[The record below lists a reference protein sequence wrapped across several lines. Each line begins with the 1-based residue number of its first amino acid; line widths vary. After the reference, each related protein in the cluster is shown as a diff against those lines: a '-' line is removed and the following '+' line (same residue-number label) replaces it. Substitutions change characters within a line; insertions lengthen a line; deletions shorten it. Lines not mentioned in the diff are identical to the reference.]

1 MPISGRNPARTIRF
15 GVFELDTQARELWKR
30 GSKLRLKDQAYQTL
44 MVLLEHPGQV
54 VAREQFKEKIWVEGT
69 FVDFE
74 GAINKT
80 ISQLRAALG
89 DDPQNPRFIETLS
102 KRGYRFIAPV
112 ERDHPTAARQNASRS
127 IIVLPFENLTG
138 APEQRFVA
146 DGIVEAL
153 IGRLGTVSGLRVISR
168 TSAMAYAIGSKSL
181 FAIGQEL
188 GVDAAVEGSVMRSGN
203 TVRVTARLVEIL
215 HEGLIWQGKY
225 DRGIE
230 NLLEL
235 YDDLAEM
242 ITNAITG
249 PSAHGNLSRSKT
261 PGNIAPEAHIAY
273 LKGRYLW
280 NRRNEKDLY
289 SSIEE
294 FQRALTVSPNFAM
307 AESGMAD
314 AYVLVG
320 VWGLQPSHTAFRMA
334 RRSAERALELDDALA
349 EAHTC
354 FAEVLKDY
362 DWDWSASEREFK
374 RAIAL
379 NPNYSTAHQ
388 RYAQLLLVLGRYGE
402 AIAEMEMARKTDPL
416 SPAINSYLPYVYLAA
431 RDYGRAQEEGRRA
444 VDLEPHSALAHWQ
457 LGRACLFS
465 GTTKEGL
472 SELESAAKLGGS
484 LSIWRAELCFARGRV
499 GDRQGAEVILN
510 ELLDRAHS
518 TYVSP
523 FDIALCFAGLEE
535 NNAALNYLEQA
546 YQERVMRV
554 IAIGDP
560 ELDDLRSEP
569 RFASLVHQL
578 RIPTLQFRAD
588 QIRNF
593 RSNVYD

>member
-1 MPISGRNPARTIRF
+1 MPISGRDPARTIRF
-15 GVFELDTQARELWKR
+15 GVFELDTQARELSKR

-44 MVLLEHPGQV
+44 MVLLEHAGQV
-54 VAREQFKEKIWVEGT
+54 VAREQFKEKIWAEGT

-80 ISQLRAALG
+80 ISQLRAVLG

-102 KRGYRFIAPV
+102 KQGYRFIAPV
-112 ERDHPTAARQNASRS
+112 ETGHPTPGGHKAIRS
-127 IIVLPFENLTG
+127 IVVLPFENLTG
-138 APEQRFVA
+138 SAEQRFVA
-146 DGIVEAL
+146 DGMVEAL
-153 IGRLGTVSGLRVISR
+153 IGRLGTVSGLRIISR
-168 TSAMAYAIGSKSL
+168 TSAMACAIRSKSL
-181 FAIGQEL
+181 LAIGREL

-203 TVRVTARLVEIL
+203 TVRVTARLVEIF

-242 ITNAITG
+242 ITKAITG
-249 PSAHGNLSRSKT
+249 SSAQSNLSRSRT

-294 FQRALTVSPNFAM
+294 FQRALGASPNFAM

-334 RRSAERALELDDALA
+334 RRSAERALELDDGLA

-388 RYAQLLLVLGRYGE
+388 RYAQLLLVMGRYGE

-444 VDLEPHSALAHWQ
+444 VDLEPYSALAHWQ

-465 GTTKEGL
+465 GATKEGL

-484 LSIWRAELCFARGRV
+484 LSIWWAELCFARGRV
-499 GDRQGAEVILN
+499 GDRQGAEAILN
-510 ELLDRAHS
+510 ELVDRAHS

-535 NNAALNYLEQA
+535 SNAALNYLEQA

-560 ELDDLRSEP
+560 ELDALRSEP

-578 RIPTLQFRAD
+578 RIPALQIPSGPD
-588 QIRNF
+588 PQL
-593 RSNVYD
+593 SLQQ